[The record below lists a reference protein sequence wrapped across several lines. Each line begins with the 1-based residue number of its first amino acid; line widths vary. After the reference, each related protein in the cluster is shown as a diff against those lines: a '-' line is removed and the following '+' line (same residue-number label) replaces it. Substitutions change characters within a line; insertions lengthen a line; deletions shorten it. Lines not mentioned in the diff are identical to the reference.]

1 MSQISRQFVIWG
13 VYSGHPNQTQ
23 PDTPEVQII
32 AILEYRFG
40 DGLVRLP
47 GEHPNQLLALVN
59 QHGFIDAD
67 DYLTRKGRSLLAC
80 YH

>member
-1 MSQISRQFVIWG
+1 M
-13 VYSGHPNQTQ
+13 
-23 PDTPEVQII
+23 